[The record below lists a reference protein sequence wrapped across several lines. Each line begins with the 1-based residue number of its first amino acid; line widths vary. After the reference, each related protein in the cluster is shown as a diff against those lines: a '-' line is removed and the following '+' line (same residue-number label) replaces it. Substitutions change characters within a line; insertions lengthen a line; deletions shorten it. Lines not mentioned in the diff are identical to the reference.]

1 MVPMKC
7 DESQVHLVQE
17 LLHGPIVKFPIKYLG
32 LQLLVGKILKAK
44 LYALV
49 DQMADRLPS

>member
-32 LQLLVGKILKAK
+32 LQLFGGQNPKGEVVCIG
-44 LYALV
+44 
-49 DQMADRLPS
+49 